1 VSGWHDLQLLETRG
15 AIHSGRVSR
24 VAGKKR
30 GNAVL
35 LHGFA
40 GSSADWTDTASA
52 LAAQGFDSLGIDL
65 PGHGGT
71 TIPAGRSAWGVPDL
85 LRDLA
90 EAARSLD
97 FVPAHWIG
105 YSMGGRTALQFAL
118 AHPEAVDSLILESTS
133 AGIASDADRAA
144 RRNEDEAL
152 AANIEARGVEW
163 FVNHW
168 ESIPLFES
176 QRRLPG
182 AIFAAQRARRMT
194 NQAAGLAASL
204 RRMGQG
210 AMAPSGGRLQEVK
223 CPALFL
229 TGALDTTYQAYA
241 AEMAAAIPGA
251 NARTIPDAGHNI
263 HLEQP
268 GAFQRAVL
276 DHLDRVLAAGGTPA
290 SLPS

>member
-1 VSGWHDLQLLETRG
+1 MSGWHDLQLIETRG
-15 AIHSGRVSR
+15 AIYSSRVSR
-24 VAGKKR
+24 AAGQRR
-30 GNAVL
+30 GRAVL
-35 LHGFA
+35 VHGFA
-40 GSSADWTDTASA
+40 GSSADWTDVAFGLDA
-52 LAAQGFDSLGIDL
+52 RGFDALGIDL

-90 EAARSLD
+90 EVARALD

-105 YSMGGRTALQFAL
+105 YSMGGRTALHFAL
-118 AHPEAVDSLILESTS
+118 AHPGAVDSLILESTS
-133 AGIASDADRAA
+133 PGIASDADRAA
-144 RRNEDEAL
+144 RRNEDETL
-152 AANIEARGVEW
+152 AATIEARGVEW

-176 QRRLPG
+176 QRRLPP
-182 AIFAAQRARRMT
+182 AIFDAQRTRRMT
-194 NQAAGLAASL
+194 NQPAGLAASL

-210 AMAPSGGRLQEVK
+210 SMAPCGGRLQEVK
-223 CPALFL
+223 CPVLFV
-229 TGALDTTYQAYA
+229 TGALDTTYQGYA
-241 AEMAAAIPGA
+241 AQMAAAIPGA
-251 NARTIPDAGHNI
+251 DARTIPDAGHNI

-276 DHLDRVLAAGGTPA
+276 DHLDRVLAAGKTPA